1 MLYNAPGLQNSSAAN
16 GMVSIEAVP
25 APAGGGDL
33 EPLLARVENH
43 LELLG
48 EALVQ
53 RDADAIET
61 HATELHRALVTAL
74 DGFAQ
79 AARQGPV
86 PNPLRTRLAKAG
98 GQVAI
103 QRECLARATAAL
115 DRAIDAM
122 MPRDASGVY
131 SSAGTSTRLPSSGG
145 SIQA

>member
-1 MLYNAPGLQNSSAAN
+1 MLYNAPGPQDSSTAP
-16 GMVSIEAVP
+16 GMVSLEAVP
-25 APAGGGDL
+25 AGADGDGL
-33 EPLLARVENH
+33 EPLLARVETH

-53 RDADAIET
+53 RDAEAIET
-61 HATELHRALVTAL
+61 HASELHRALVTAL

-122 MPRDASGVY
+122 MPRDTGGVY
-131 SSAGTSTRLPSSGG
+131 SASGTAGRLPSSGG

>member
-1 MLYNAPGLQNSSAAN
+1 MLFNAPGPQPLQVAS
-16 GMVSIEAVP
+16 GMTSTEAVP
-25 APAGGGDL
+25 ATAASAEL
-33 EPLLARVENH
+33 EPMLARVEEH
-43 LELLG
+43 LEALG
-48 EALVQ
+48 DALVK
-53 RDADAIET
+53 RDAAAIET
-61 HATELHRALVTAL
+61 HATELHRALVLAL

-98 GQVAI
+98 GQVAV

-122 MPRDASGVY
+122 MPRDTSGVY
-131 SSAGTSTRLPSSGG
+131 SSAGTAPRLPSSGG